1 MPLNNNYTVVV
12 HASWEDI
19 VRKSGSKAV
28 SQQKTSNCV
37 VMLEAGIYIYWIHS
51 D

>member
-12 HASWEDI
+12 NASREDI
-19 VRKSGSKAV
+19 VGKSDSIAV

-37 VMLEAGIYIYWIHS
+37 VTLEAGI
-51 D
+51 